1 MSWSNEQIWHL
12 VKLLAWS
19 QTPAC
24 SYDQMSSIDR
34 ALLPPDQVASDDEED
49 KALADGDSNDEGT
62 TMMRTMMG
70 LIKFKIDL
78 WFFDIVIVNK

>member
-1 MSWSNEQIWHL
+1 
-12 VKLLAWS
+12 
-19 QTPAC
+19 
-24 SYDQMSSIDR
+24 MSSIDR

-78 WFFDIVIVNK
+78 